1 MPIRSSS
8 HCIVYRCL
16 ISLDEERF
24 SIFLHEK
31 PGLFEANIYA
41 NAVFAVCVS
50 ISHPCPQH
58 FYINCSLSRLR
69 FKLVRSQLPMCADW
83 ISNALP
89 GW

>member
-8 HCIVYRCL
+8 HCIVYTCL

-50 ISHPCPQH
+50 ISCTVPTSAAFLH
-58 FYINCSLSRLR
+58 
-69 FKLVRSQLPMCADW
+69 KLQSEQAAV
-83 ISNALP
+83 
-89 GW
+89 